1 MRLSSRITLPVFVFL
16 TMLITLLIY
25 WWGYDKPTYGI
36 DDANIYFVYMKHLA
50 NGQGFVWNV
59 GSERVEGF
67 TSLLWTLIGAGFYK
81 LSGENFVWLLLILSF
96 ILTYTAICRLL
107 FFIRRCNHT
116 EQRLLTDTDCIMM
129 ALLLFPLG
137 FLEWNVMGLMET
149 GLWLFLIISLTLSLC
164 NAYLLDRQPNVFYF
178 SLMLAIMIPTRPESI
193 AYGMLFIFLLFVQQ
207 TFARGWK
214 KAFQGIVFPLL
225 TYIATL
231 AVMIGWRL
239 SYFGY
244 PFPNTYYAKVSAS
257 KIDNIIR
264 GLSYLHKFCYEYP
277 QAAFCVALSI
287 AFAVILLVKWKK
299 EGRDLQLSSNDKAQA
314 LLLAVIFCTLCIPVL
329 TGGDHFKYSR
339 FYQCMI
345 PLTYASALNYTFW
358 NTHIG
363 RFSVPQRLTRRL
375 LTIAVCF
382 TAVFVAK
389 STWYDLTT
397 EEKFTATRVSPEFF
411 HARNGRTVAEADNE
425 TFDSCTHYPSVGL
438 IAAGGFAYAYKGN
451 TIDLMGLN
459 SVAMAHAD
467 PVKIGFRNHASF
479 DINVFWKLSPDM
491 VGTFYGGEVVN
502 DAAKFIL
509 PENME
514 SFRSTQFTYLAYKHI
529 YDMPRFIQTYLP
541 ALVRNTKNN
550 FYIFA
555 YYRRDFLDSLDKK
568 CFEVI
573 VLPRTLKA
581 PEFTQ

>member
-1 MRLSSRITLPVFVFL
+1 MRLSSRITLPVFVFF
-16 TMLITLLIY
+16 TMLIALLIY

-81 LSGENFVWLLLILSF
+81 LSGENFVWPLLILSF

-116 EQRLLTDTDCIMM
+116 EDRLLTDTDCIMM

-164 NAYLLDRQPNVFYF
+164 NAYLLNKGPNLFSF
-178 SLMLAIMIPTRPESI
+178 SLMLAILIPTRPESI
-193 AYGMLFIFLLFVQQ
+193 AYGLLFIFLFFVQQ
-207 TFARGWK
+207 FFAKGWK
-214 KAFQGIVFPLL
+214 KALYGVVLPALA
-225 TYIATL
+225 YIATL
-231 AVMIGWRL
+231 AVMIRWRL

-244 PFPNTYYAKVSAS
+244 PFPNTYYAKVSANT
-257 KIDNIIR
+257 KANILG
-264 GLSYLHKFCYEYP
+264 GLAYLHRFLYEYP
-277 QAAFCVALSI
+277 QAAFCI
-287 AFAVILLVKWKK
+287 AIGATFTVMLLLKWKK
-299 EGRDLQLSSNDKAQA
+299 EGRNLELTPNDKAQA
-314 LLLAVIFCTLCIPVL
+314 LLLAVIGCTLCIPVL

-345 PLTYASALNYTFW
+345 PLTYASALNFTFW
-358 NTHIG
+358 GRHIG
-363 RFSVPQRLTRRL
+363 QFAIRQGLTRRL

-382 TAVFVAK
+382 SAVFIAK
-389 STWYDLTT
+389 STWYDFTS
-397 EEKFTATRVSPEFF
+397 EEKFTATRISPEFY
-411 HARNGRTVAEADNE
+411 HARNGRNIAEKENE
-425 TFDSCTHYPSVGL
+425 TFDSCAHYPSVGL

-459 SVAMAHAD
+459 SVAMAHAT

-479 DINVFWKLSPDM
+479 DINTFWKLSPDM
-491 VGTFYGGEVVN
+491 VGPFYGGVVVT
-502 DAAKFIL
+502 DPTSFVL
-509 PENME
+509 PENMDG
-514 SFRSTQFTYLAYKHI
+514 FRTTQFTYGAYKHI

-541 ALVRNTKNN
+541 ALVRNTRNN

-555 YYRRDFLDSLDKK
+555 YYRRDFLESLDKK
-568 CFEVI
+568 CFEVV
-573 VLPRTLKA
+573 VLQRTSKA
-581 PEFTQ
+581 PA

>member
-1 MRLSSRITLPVFVFL
+1 MRLSSRITLPVFVFF
-16 TMLITLLIY
+16 TMLIALLIY
-25 WWGYDKPTYGI
+25 WLGYDKPTYGI

-96 ILTYTAICRLL
+96 ILSYTAVCRLL
-107 FFIRRCNHT
+107 VFIRRCNHT
-116 EQRLLTDTDCIMM
+116 EDRLLTDTDCIMM

-149 GLWLFLIISLTLSLC
+149 GLWLFLIINLTLSLC
-164 NAYLLDRQPNVFYF
+164 NAWLLDRSPNIFYF
-178 SLMLAIMIPTRPESI
+178 SLLLAILIPTRPESI
-193 AYGMLFIFLLFVQQ
+193 AYGLMFIFLLFVQQ
-207 TFARGWK
+207 TFAKGWK
-214 KAFQGIVFPLL
+214 KAVYSIVLPVL
-225 TYIATL
+225 TYVATL
-231 AVMIGWRL
+231 AIMIGWRL

-244 PFPNTYYAKVSAS
+244 PFPNTYYAKVSTN
-257 KIDNIIR
+257 KKDNILGGIA
-264 GLSYLHKFCYEYP
+264 YLHRFFYEYP
-277 QAAFCVALSI
+277 QAAFCVAVS
-287 AFAVILLVKWKK
+287 ASFAVILLVKWKK
-299 EGRDLQLSSNDKAQA
+299 EGRKLQLSPNDKAQMF
-314 LLLAVIFCTLCIPVL
+314 LLAVIFCTLCIPVL

-358 NTHIG
+358 NNHVG
-363 RFSVPQRLTRRL
+363 RFPVPQKFIRRL

-382 TAVFVAK
+382 GVFFVAK

-397 EEKFTATRVSPEFF
+397 VEKFTATRVSPEFY
-411 HARNGRTVAEADNE
+411 HARNGRNIAEKENE
-425 TFDSCTHYPSVGL
+425 TFDSCAHYPSVGL
-438 IAAGGFAYAYKGN
+438 IAAGGFAYAYKGY

-479 DINVFWKLSPDM
+479 DVPTFWKLSPDM
-491 VGTFYGGEVVN
+491 VGPFYGGVIVAN
-502 DAAKFIL
+502 PASFVL
-509 PENME
+509 PENMDG
-514 SFRSTQFTYLAYKHI
+514 FRTTQFTYGAYKHI
-529 YDMPRFIQTYLP
+529 YDEPRFIQTYLP
-541 ALVRNTKNN
+541 ALVRNTKND

-555 YYRRDFLDSLDKK
+555 YYRRNFLEGLDKK
-568 CFEVI
+568 CFDVI
-573 VLPRTLKA
+573 VLPRTSKVPA
-581 PEFTQ
+581 